1 MVGGPHLGLQGFPWD
16 PASFKVQSQL
26 EAENE
31 TLESLRPP
39 RARALAPG
47 KRARWRKATRLSQLT
62 PPKAG
67 MKGLGSRDLAGNK
80 DTEFLAST
88 EFNESCLLNHS
99 KYFSGRPG

>member
-1 MVGGPHLGLQGFPWD
+1 MRPWRACGLHELGHLLQGREPD
-16 PASFKVQSQL
+16 G
-26 EAENE
+26 E
-31 TLESLRPP
+31 
-39 RARALAPG
+39 
-47 KRARWRKATRLSQLT
+47 KATLLSQLT